1 MGSLAAYDMV
11 EQGVDID
18 VALSWHLRSNH
29 YPPVPSFMIPLAKA
43 AIEAFNDGEPDRVL
57 ELPQG
62 CTTHREVHA
71 TTDNRLDDTCA
82 LEPAVTWRE
91 SAEVVA
97 AEVVDSFHLD
107 AFLD

>member
-1 MGSLAAYDMV
+1 MGHLSAMDMAAHADL
-11 EQGVDID
+11 DT
-18 VALSWHLRSNH
+18 ALSWHLRSNH
-29 YPPVPSFMIPLAKA
+29 YPPVPTFMIPLAKA